1 MEKFANTLRL
11 RMAINMDD
19 VDHTYATTQAL
30 AAISDGIISSST
42 DSAYLNYASVQ
53 PNTNPLYVDL
63 VASGRNDFV
72 PANTFVNKLN
82 SISDPRRAK
91 YFTEFPVGSG
101 TYKGGVY
108 GA

>member
-1 MEKFANTLRL
+1 MVL
-11 RMAINMDD
+11 
-19 VDHTYATTQAL
+19 YP
-30 AAISDGIISSST
+30 SST

-63 VASGRNDFV
+63 VASGRDFV

-91 YFTEFPVGSG
+91 YFTNFSRF

-108 GA
+108 GGLILMETFLILQKL

>member
-1 MEKFANTLRL
+1 
-11 RMAINMDD
+11 MAINMDD

-30 AAISDGIISSST
+30 AISDGIIISSST

-72 PANTFVNKLN
+72 PANIHEN
-82 SISDPRRAK
+82 
-91 YFTEFPVGSG
+91 
-101 TYKGGVY
+101 
-108 GA
+108 